1 MGKPRYLE
9 ISFPLLGNLHQNISV
24 FLLLHHAQG
33 PRTSVDVLLPPHDR
47 EVPPSVLRGFTGVSD
62 YWVTLAAQRH
72 WALDLSPSALCSWRK
87 KPIGNEFSLA
97 ALGFQFLYFV
107 PSLSHLS
114 GSTPPVWPL
123 ISRNPQFPP
132 INRYP
137 NFSASELVLWLLR
150 IFVFDI
156 GENTGERG
164 LGGWVQLK

>member
-1 MGKPRYLE
+1 MVGIKATF
-9 ISFPLLGNLHQNISV
+9 FPPSLSVYKFAQRKCSWRRGWASREVSSLRQLLGNASKASGPSRWVSQGIWR
-24 FLLLHHAQG
+24 FLFHCWETCIRTFLFFFCYIMLRGQ
-33 PRTSVDVLLPPHDR
+33 TSVDVLLPPHDR

-114 GSTPPVWPL
+114 GSTPPV
-123 ISRNPQFPP
+123 
-132 INRYP
+132 
-137 NFSASELVLWLLR
+137 
-150 IFVFDI
+150 
-156 GENTGERG
+156 
-164 LGGWVQLK
+164 